1 MKMYRIVV
9 NGNEY
14 EVGVEELGEKTEMA
28 PVKGH
33 VNNTLK
39 IPSTPKPQQ
48 NGVRSQLAAVPIQ
61 EGAEVV
67 VAPMPGTISQVNV
80 NSGEQVT
87 KGQTLMILEAMKME
101 NEILA
106 PRNCLVT
113 EIKAEKGASVN
124 AGDILVVLS

>member
-1 MKMYRIVV
+1 MKMFRIVV

-14 EVGVEELGEKTEMA
+14 EVGVEELGEKNEMA
-28 PVKGH
+28 PVKEQ
-33 VNNTLK
+33 VNKTLK
-39 IPSTPKPQQ
+39 IPSAPKHQP
-48 NGVRSQLAAVPIQ
+48 NGVRPQSTAVSIP
-61 EGAEVV
+61 EGADVV

-80 NSGEQVT
+80 SGGEKVI

-113 EIKAEKGASVN
+113 EIRTEKGASVN